1 MQSEMKPKVMAMQ
14 MMDEEMPCMSLSS
27 DDLKEIKDWKTGGKY
42 TLQVKVT
49 MKETELDD
57 DDKVCAEFIIDE
69 VKVIK

>member
-1 MQSEMKPKVMAMQ
+1 MKPKVMAMQ

-27 DDLKEIKDWKTGGKY
+27 YDLKEIKDWKTGGKY